1 LGIIEVNELYYCG
14 HMKRGGSPEE
24 QPADK
29 KPKISSNIKEQGA
42 SAVMEIDENLHSR
55 QLAVYGR
62 EVMKRITTASVL
74 VCGANGLGAEIGGFP
89 VSKGWGFVVLGDGEE
104 ETSLL
109 FSLCSCSRTNV
120 YTLQL
125 PVSAPCSQER
135 DPGGCARG
143 DHS

>member
-1 LGIIEVNELYYCG
+1 
-14 HMKRGGSPEE
+14 
-24 QPADK
+24 
-29 KPKISSNIKEQGA
+29 
-42 SAVMEIDENLHSR
+42 MEIDENLHSR